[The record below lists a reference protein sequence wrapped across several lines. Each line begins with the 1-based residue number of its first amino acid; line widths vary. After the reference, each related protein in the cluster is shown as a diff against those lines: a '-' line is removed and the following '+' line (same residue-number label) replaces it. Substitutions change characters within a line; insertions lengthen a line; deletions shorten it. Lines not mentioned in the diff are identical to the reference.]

1 MSGFKDRMIEAFE
14 RGECGYSESY
24 DYVRERMADR
34 ADLERKRRKE
44 DGITRDNNPDEYE
57 YLRLE
62 AKREKEERG

>member
-34 ADLERKRRKE
+34 ADLERKSRKE
-44 DGITRDNNPDEYE
+44 NGDESQTGDSSADGATGI
-57 YLRLE
+57 
-62 AKREKEERG
+62 RE